1 MLTCWYEQPEKRPTF
16 TELKAT
22 FDSMITA
29 ENKDEYVKFHTSN
42 DPNNYSPCYQ
52 APLEEEKRACT
63 LSLLSPKIE
72 RHQLVQFGGKQLLG
86 ILSKSDTN
94 VSLPRHGSKHGMCVS
109 KSAECVSF
117 HPTCHDVEMDETEQA
132 KSANARKH
140 QVPESMHLT
149 DDRNKREREINCYV
163 DEPSKMI
170 GATPIPTLSPAVS
183 PVIVLTT
190 PSEDNQF
197 TET

>member
-1 MLTCWYEQPEKRPTF
+1 MTF
-16 TELKAT
+16 TRSLIKEISIIVDKCIHYISLQKPQNRKH
-22 FDSMITA
+22 
-29 ENKDEYVKFHTSN
+29 NKTTIY
-42 DPNNYSPCYQ
+42 YS
-52 APLEEEKRACT
+52 T

-72 RHQLVQFGGKQLLG
+72 KHQLVQFGGKQLLG

-117 HPTCHDVEMDETEQA
+117 HPTCHDVEMDETEQG